1 VELRRYLQL
10 IRQRTFLIALS
21 MVIGAAVGWFIT
33 PRAATYTASSE
44 IYVGSQNFV
53 ASPNELFAEQGL
65 NEVVT
70 SFAAMIP
77 SPVIAQGAI
86 DRTGLPRY
94 AGEVAG
100 STVATV
106 VTGTS
111 LISVSVTD
119 ANAAD
124 AVKLAN
130 GVAHSFVTQVSK
142 YQTGASKPSAGTVPY
157 EPAYVFQNA
166 TSALTNGTGLT
177 KRVVLGV
184 IFGFVVSIF
193 LIFLL
198 DYLDVTVKSPEELE
212 RRVGLPV
219 LGVIPAF
226 GSLPLDAS
234 PSSMIGTRVRAGV
247 GRA

>member
-1 VELRRYLQL
+1 
-10 IRQRTFLIALS
+10 
-21 MVIGAAVGWFIT
+21 
-33 PRAATYTASSE
+33 
-44 IYVGSQNFV
+44 
-53 ASPNELFAEQGL
+53 L

-77 SPVIAQGAI
+77 SPVIAQKAI
-86 DRTGLPRY
+86 DSSGVSRY

-119 ANAAD
+119 ANPAD
-124 AVKLAN
+124 AIRLTNA
-130 GVAHSFVTQVSK
+130 VAKSFVSQVSK
-142 YQTGASKPSAGTVPY
+142 FQTGTNNTPKPGAVPT
-157 EPAYVFQNA
+157 EPAYVFQTA
-166 TSALTNGTGLT
+166 TAALVNGTGLT
-177 KRVVLGV
+177 KRVVLGLV
-184 IFGFVVSIF
+184 FGLAVAIF

-226 GSLPLDAS
+226 GALPLDAS
-234 PSSMIGTRVRAGV
+234 PMSIGTRTRATA
-247 GRA
+247 GRG

>member
-10 IRQRTFLIALS
+10 IRQRLFLIVLS
-21 MVIGAAVGWFIT
+21 MIVGAAVGYVIT
-33 PRAATYTASSE
+33 PRAATYTSTAE

-53 ASPNELFAEQGL
+53 SAPAELYAEQGL

-77 SPVIAQGAI
+77 SPVIAQRAI
-86 DRTGLPRY
+86 DTSGVPRY
-94 AGEVAG
+94 AGAVAG
-100 STVATV
+100 ATVATV
-106 VTGTS
+106 LTGTS

-119 ANAAD
+119 ANAID
-124 AVKLAN
+124 AVRLTN
-130 GVAHSFVTQVSK
+130 GVAKAFVTQVSK
-142 YQTGASKPSAGTVPY
+142 YQTGEAKTAGSIPY
-157 EPAYVFQNA
+157 EPAYVFQPA
-166 TSALTNGTGLT
+166 SVAFTNGTGLS
-177 KRVVLGV
+177 KRVELGV
-184 IFGFVVSIF
+184 IFGLAVSIF

-234 PSSMIGTRVRAGV
+234 PTGMIGTRVRTAAGH
-247 GRA
+247 G